1 MLHSSVII
9 AAAIVSV
16 GFKFVKVLFL
26 RREKL
31 VYGEA
36 QFVKQVTRVVVC
48 GGNALVL
55 RNAEVDYRNKEL
67 NISFQSYDSKQTD
80 GYKHFSDVVAVNDDV
95 VKHTAY
101 ALRNGIYVHLSAAAA
116 TLCGFYHF
124 CGKANGVNHF
134 CLCQLFCRRSAST

>member
-1 MLHSSVII
+1 MLHSLIVI
-9 AAAIVSV
+9 ASAIVSV
-16 GFKFVKVLFL
+16 GFEFVKVLFL

-48 GGNALVL
+48 GALVL

-67 NISFQSYDSKQTD
+67 NISFQSYDCKQTD